1 MLKGF
6 RQLIFAFSTQLV
18 ACGEDAGVFL
28 FGQKKMQNGQVE
40 VLPNGID
47 LSLFFQPDPDE
58 KAEMKK
64 QLHLRE
70 KNMVIG
76 HIGRFHEQKNHV
88 FLWSWHRP

>member
-18 ACGEDAGVFL
+18 ACGEDAGVFIWTE
-28 FGQKKMQNGQVE
+28 KMQNGQVE

-47 LSLFFQPDPDE
+47 LSLFQPDPDE

-70 KNMVIG
+70 KHG
-76 HIGRFHEQKNHV
+76 HRSYWAV
-88 FLWSWHRP
+88 P